1 MLNKLLFGD
10 CKETNVFRMFN
21 EFIKEFV
28 KSIPSATLQ
37 RKKRAVIQP
46 HDEQNC
52 SVRYLRQFKVANAV
66 GRSTKKILVIAVTK
80 AQSLIEL
87 FAGRNLKYVSS
98 PAVAE
103 RWKPKPWRRCKDTA
117 KRVSMENLAQSPTD
131 GSNIAGTSTQASRV

>member
-10 CKETNVFRMFN
+10 CKETNVFRMLN
-21 EFIKEFV
+21 SKFV

-46 HDEQNC
+46 HDKQNC

-66 GRSTKKILVIAVTK
+66 GRSAKKILVIAVTK

-87 FAGRNLKYVSS
+87 SAGRNLKYVSS

-103 RWKPKPWRRCKDTA
+103 RWKTKA
-117 KRVSMENLAQSPTD
+117 MEKMQGHCQTC
-131 GSNIAGTSTQASRV
+131 